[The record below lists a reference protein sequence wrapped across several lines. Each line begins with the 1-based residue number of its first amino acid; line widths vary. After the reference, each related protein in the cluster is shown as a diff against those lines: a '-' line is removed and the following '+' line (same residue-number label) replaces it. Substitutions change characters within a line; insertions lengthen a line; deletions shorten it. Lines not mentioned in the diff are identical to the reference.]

1 MAPLTKD
8 NVCCLGTRTRTMYPV
23 ANIRL
28 QRVILRNTITH
39 QQCEYDLTRN
49 ACNIWQLGIH
59 TLRLEYVVQGLDV
72 YSLYT
77 LSNTLDDP
85 GWIIEFLAPLYY
97 TGNGVRTLIDA
108 ANSESRMYTKE
119 WYLAELTKIGVTRG

>member
-1 MAPLTKD
+1 MASLTKD

-28 QRVILRNTITH
+28 QKVILRNTITH
-39 QQCEYDLTRN
+39 QQREYDLTQTPSN
-49 ACNIWQLGIH
+49 TGIWQLGIH
-59 TLRLEYVVQGLDV
+59 TLRLEYVVRDLDV

-77 LSNTLDDP
+77 LSNTLDAP

-97 TGNGVRTLIDA
+97 TGNGVRTLIDV
-108 ANSESRMYTKE
+108 ANSESLMYTKE
-119 WYLAELTKIGVTRG
+119 WYLAELAKVS